1 MFLDHILRMDE
12 VREFESKLAEHQKA
26 KLALDRRSM
35 PMDDDDEVGDS
46 GMPPEGRKGA
56 ESILDR
62 AVMEHNVLACARVYD
77 NIHFDGL
84 GSLLDLRPAAAEAMA
99 RTMIEQGR

>member
-1 MFLDHILRMDE
+1 MDE
-12 VREFESKLAEHQKA
+12 VREFEGELAEHQKA
-26 KLALDRRSM
+26 KLAIDRRSM
-35 PMDDDDEVGDS
+35 PMDDDADDDGVS
-46 GMPPEGRKGA
+46 EGRKGA

-77 NIHFDGL
+77 NIHFEGL